1 MCIREFK
8 RVEIPISFINV
19 ANKNNKKIV
28 IDNDIH
34 RIFDLDVPENSI
46 FFIDENAY
54 NIVSEFK
61 DILHGKQLYIQKF
74 DNNTLYDVADVC
86 KIFSELG
93 IQKNSPICIIG
104 SKIFIDIFG
113 FASSIYL
120 SGLET
125 YLIPTTLFAMSET
138 GGIYSVNAS
147 TSTKYDVTLNTFNS
161 SIFICPAIST
171 EYDKDSFANGLANI
185 LRYSLISNITL
196 FNKLHNLIHFTEDK
210 RQINLDQLADLLDDE
225 VKTRMM
231 IIAFE
236 SKHIAK
242 AKLSFSTTFI
252 NHLDTCFGNKLSY
265 IDKLTAGIKIAILVS
280 LFYTPTALT
289 NYQIVTLKTILRAC
303 NKRFDEVIESTE
315 LIDGLHHYF
324 ERNNIKNVKML
335 LVTKIGDQTTLC
347 DVPVEVI
354 ERVIRNH
361 EPFIY

>member
-34 RIFDLDVPENSI
+34 RIFELNVPKNSI

-74 DNNTLYDVADVC
+74 DNSTLYDVADVC

-93 IQKNSPICIIG
+93 IQKDSPICIIG

-147 TSTKYDVTLNTFNS
+147 TSTKYDITLNTFNS

-171 EYDKDSFANGLANI
+171 EYDRDSFANGLANI

-231 IIAFE
+231 IMVFE

-252 NHLDTCFGNKLSY
+252 NHLDTCFGDKFTY
-265 IDKLTAGIKIAILVS
+265 IDKLTVGIKIAILVS

-289 NYQIVTLKTILRAC
+289 NHQIVTLKTILRAC
-303 NKRFDEVIESTE
+303 NKRFDEVIGSTE

-324 ERNNIKNVKML
+324 ERNDIKTVKML
-335 LVTKIGDQTTLC
+335 LVTKIGAKTTLC

-354 ERVIRNH
+354 ERVIQNH